1 MVIVDI
7 GIAFMFGFVPFT
19 LGRIILWCV
28 SCFNFGNVDDVNSY
42 ASTAYILLIGYGFIF
57 SLGVTF
63 AGMHTFHQYSRG
75 ERLLIAI
82 FFKILADG
90 ICWLLSPFRWL
101 HRIHVMVRKTFSLCQ
116 MFFRGIAN
124 LITFAN
130 FSLNVINMVIVFP
143 LLFGWSLDIC
153 TSKMFGATIHQRF
166 KLLWASSFSSITLHW
181 LTGCIFLI
189 LRSKLSSLLRPILRP
204 GVSIPFVHLAEEHNV
219 KLCMREP
226 FYIISFKKLPRLFA
240 GIINVGMVFLV
251 PVQIAGGLAPK
262 LFPLDITY
270 FDPPTKGTSF
280 WQAPR
285 TYAELLS
292 GIVLLRFLICNT
304 LKYLQPRK
312 LVDKI
317 LRNWF
322 ATTGQALDLLD
333 LLIVQPDGACGHEV
347 SNSVAPNDQYGSTY
361 EAMAN
366 R

>member
-1 MVIVDI
+1 
-7 GIAFMFGFVPFT
+7 MFGFVPFT

-101 HRIHVMVRKTFSLCQ
+101 HRIHVMIRKTFSLCQ

-130 FSLNVINMVIVFP
+130 FSLNVINMIIVFP

-181 LTGCIFLI
+181 LIGCIFLI
-189 LRSKLSSLLRPILRP
+189 LRSKLSSLLRP
-204 GVSIPFVHLAEEHNV
+204 
-219 KLCMREP
+219 
-226 FYIISFKKLPRLFA
+226 
-240 GIINVGMVFLV
+240 VF
-251 PVQIAGGLAPK
+251 
-262 LFPLDITY
+262 
-270 FDPPTKGTSF
+270 
-280 WQAPR
+280 
-285 TYAELLS
+285 
-292 GIVLLRFLICNT
+292 IVL
-304 LKYLQPRK
+304 YLWSHHF
-312 LVDKI
+312 VVH
-317 LRNWF
+317 
-322 ATTGQALDLLD
+322 A
-333 LLIVQPDGACGHEV
+333 VYV
-347 SNSVAPNDQYGSTY
+347 SGV
-361 EAMAN
+361 
-366 R
+366 